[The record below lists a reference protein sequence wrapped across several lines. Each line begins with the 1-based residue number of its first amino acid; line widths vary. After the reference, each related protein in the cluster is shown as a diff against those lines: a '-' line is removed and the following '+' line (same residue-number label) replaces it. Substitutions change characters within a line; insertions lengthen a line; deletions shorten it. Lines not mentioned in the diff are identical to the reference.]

1 MSHIQTLT
9 DIYFLPTTEKH
20 LLICYDQHLKTS
32 KNLSETQVLLGELF
46 FAWSMPDT
54 QFFPTHLLL
63 CYILY
68 HKQMT
73 AFLSHPRL
81 QFSSAAQLCVSTW
94 TTAFF
99 WSNSPPWRSH
109 KLLFAPS
116 VLHRAAQAKV
126 VHLGKKS
133 RFSRSHT
140 PRTGTRSTQRH
151 SQQITSC

>member
-1 MSHIQTLT
+1 MSHIQTLM

-32 KNLSETQVLLGELF
+32 KNLSETQVLPGRAVLCMVY
-46 FAWSMPDT
+46 ARHS
-54 QFFPTHLLL
+54 FFPTHLLL

-68 HKQMT
+68 PKQMT

-81 QFSSAAQLCVSTW
+81 QFSSAAQLCLSTW
-94 TTAFF
+94 TTAFL
-99 WSNSPPWRSH
+99 WSNSLPWRSH